1 MVNYFAFGQ
10 SPFYTMKDFKNYRS
24 LVSYDRFVSG
34 WVRNVETYKYIFC
47 DTKSMT
53 YYVVHGRVNHSQR
66 LSESPLQAWFIC
78 GEEGNVITAH
88 CNCMA
93 GLGETCSHLAAMM
106 FFVEAAVRLKDK
118 KTVTQEAAYWKLP
131 SVKKQIEYAPIKDI
145 DFISSRHLKK
155 ELDNSIDT
163 VSSTEKSSQKSSKN
177 NAVYH
182 ASRENFAKFLSELAD
197 AKPLFLSVHPCYVDA
212 YTPEITRTK
221 YPVILTTLYDPD
233 AEKLSYSE
241 LVKVC
246 RNISSTLTVTEKQRT
261 IVEIETRCQAS
272 SKLWF
277 SLRAGRITASKLK
290 AATATNYIKPS
301 VSLVKAICYPHEMKF
316 STPATRWGIDHEQ
329 TARHKY
335 YKLQSAK
342 HTCLSVNECGLF
354 LSTDNPFLLATPDG
368 FVSCLCEGCVSRYL
382 EIPYNLRFGTL
393 ENPPR
398 GLFFEICMKMGMQL
412 KRNHQYYFQVQAQ
425 MALTSTTSCDFF
437 VWKTADTF
445 LERIAF
451 DKEF

>member
-1 MVNYFAFGQ
+1 
-10 SPFYTMKDFKNYRS
+10 
-24 LVSYDRFVSG
+24 
-34 WVRNVETYKYIFC
+34 
-47 DTKSMT
+47 
-53 YYVVHGRVNHSQR
+53 
-66 LSESPLQAWFIC
+66 
-78 GEEGNVITAH
+78 
-88 CNCMA
+88 
-93 GLGETCSHLAAMM
+93 MM
-106 FFVEAAVRLKDK
+106 FFVEAAVRLRDK
-118 KTVTQEAAYWKLP
+118 KTITQEATYWKLP

-145 DFISSRHLKK
+145 DFKSSRHLKK

-163 VSSTEKSSQKSSKN
+163 VSSTEKSSQKPSKN

-212 YTPEITRTK
+212 YTPEITTTK

-246 RNISSTLTVTEKQRT
+246 ENISSTLTVTERQRT

-277 SLRAGRITASKLK
+277 SLRAGRMTASKLK
-290 AATATNYIKPS
+290 AATATNYLKPS
-301 VSLVKAICYPHEMKF
+301 VSLVKAICYPHEMRF

-335 YKLQSAK
+335 YQPQSAK
-342 HTCLSVNECGLF
+342 HACLSVNECGLF
-354 LSTDNPFLLATPDG
+354 LSTDNPFLCATPDG
-368 FVSCLCEGCVSRYL
+368 SVSCLCEGCVSRCL
-382 EIPYNLRFGTL
+382 EIPCNLRFSTL

-398 GLFFEICMKMGMQL
+398 GLFFEICIEMGMQL
-412 KRNHQYYFQVQAQ
+412 KRNPPILFPSA
-425 MALTSTTSCDFF
+425 STNGTHKSTNGTH
-437 VWKTADTF
+437 KHN
-445 LERIAF
+445 IM
-451 DKEF
+451 